1 MDGIV
6 LPVALLA
13 LAVVTFF
20 MEAFVPSGGLITVIG
35 LCCVGGAIA
44 FAFSLGGTNT
54 GVVFVGI
61 SIVLV
66 PASLIS
72 AFALLRKTP
81 LGRRLTL
88 QRTQKVEEG
97 YVAQDSR
104 EQELL
109 GQTGVAVS
117 MLRPSGEARIA
128 GRRYDVMTEGELIEQ
143 GTEIVVRRVEG
154 NRIVV
159 RKVRSKSGNE

>member
-1 MDGIV
+1 MDGIA
-6 LPVALLA
+6 LPVALLV

-20 MEAFVPSGGLITVIG
+20 LEAFVPSGGLITVVG

-44 FAFSLGGTNT
+44 FAFSMGGANT

-66 PASLIS
+66 PASLIT
-72 AFALLRKTP
+72 AFAILRKTP

-88 QRTQKVEEG
+88 QSSEKSEDG
-97 YVAQDSR
+97 YVAQDSGQ
-104 EQELL
+104 QELL
-109 GQTGVAVS
+109 GQTGVAISV
-117 MLRPSGEARIA
+117 LRPSGEARIA

-159 RKVRSKSGNE
+159 RKLKSKSENG